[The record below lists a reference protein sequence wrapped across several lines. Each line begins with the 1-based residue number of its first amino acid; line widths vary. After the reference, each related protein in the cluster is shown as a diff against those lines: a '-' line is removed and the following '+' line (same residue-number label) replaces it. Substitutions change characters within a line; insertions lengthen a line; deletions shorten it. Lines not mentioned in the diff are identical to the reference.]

1 MCGLPLDWEGKTQVV
16 EELPSKV
23 ERVRQRFVPAQFKV
37 VMVWQR
43 YVPAQ
48 VKVEMVWQRFVPA
61 QVKEEMKKKQP
72 EKG

>member
-1 MCGLPLDWEGKTQVV
+1 MV
-16 EELPSKV
+16 EKLPSKV
-23 ERVRQRFVPAQFKV
+23 ERVRRRF
-37 VMVWQR
+37 
-43 YVPAQ
+43 VPAQ

>member
-1 MCGLPLDWEGKTQVV
+1 MV

-23 ERVRQRFVPAQFKV
+23 ERVRRRFVPAQF
-37 VMVWQR
+37 
-43 YVPAQ
+43 
-48 VKVEMVWQRFVPA
+48 KVEMVWQRFVPA